1 MNLGTEKNQNVEI
14 YHPLHPC
21 LSRAY
26 KILEPMFIED
36 ILPPSPQ
43 GHNLLGNPIL
53 DIENGNVN
61 TDDNDTKRT
70 WGHHLLSTL
79 PPTASAVSSS
89 LSKKWAKDGDD
100 TTPAEKWE
108 ELKRYLNLLIG
119 KSNDSTNNSNNIS
132 AKKAK
137 QAKKLSQAEKA
148 KIELWIVKQVFQYTY
163 PRLDIN
169 VSKMQNHLLKSPFC
183 VHPKTGRVCVP
194 IDVNKVEEF
203 DPFQVPT
210 LPQLMDELD
219 AYERENNDDN
229 NDGIDQ
235 KESSDDGTQRKRNVN
250 FEWEKTSLK
259 ESFMHFQKQVLEPM
273 MKDLKKEE
281 RVKSEKMA
289 AMRGDF

>member
-1 MNLGTEKNQNVEI
+1 
-14 YHPLHPC
+14 
-21 LSRAY
+21 
-26 KILEPMFIED
+26 MFIQD
-36 ILPPSPQ
+36 ILPPAPH
-43 GHNLLGNPIL
+43 GHNLLGNPIE
-53 DIENGNVN
+53 DTDQN
-61 TDDNDTKRT
+61 TDQNGNDTKRT

-79 PPTASAVSSS
+79 PPTASAVAST

-108 ELKRYLNLLIG
+108 ELKRYLHLLIG
-119 KSNDSTNNSNNIS
+119 KSSDGP
-132 AKKAK
+132 KKAK
-137 QAKKLSQAEKA
+137 QAKKLSLSDKS
-148 KIELWIVKQVFQYTY
+148 KIELWIVKQVFKYTY

-203 DPFQVPT
+203 DPFDVPT

-219 AYERENNDDN
+219 EFQK
-229 NDGIDQ
+229 NDGG
-235 KESSDDGTQRKRNVN
+235 KVT

-259 ESFMHFQKQVLEPM
+259 ESFKYFQKQILEPM
-273 MKDLKKEE
+273 LTDLQREE
-281 RVKSEKMA
+281 RDKLEKMA

>member
-1 MNLGTEKNQNVEI
+1 
-14 YHPLHPC
+14 
-21 LSRAY
+21 
-26 KILEPMFIED
+26 MFISD
-36 ILPPSPQ
+36 ILPPSPH

-53 DIENGNVN
+53 DIVTEDGTNNDN
-61 TDDNDTKRT
+61 NSTDTNDDNDDSNNYTKRT

-79 PPTASAVSSS
+79 PSSASAVSAS
-89 LSKKWAKDGDD
+89 LSKKWAKDGDN

-108 ELKRYLNLLIG
+108 ELKRYLNILVG
-119 KSNDSTNNSNNIS
+119 KKSYDGSSLTS
-132 AKKAK
+132 KTPK
-137 QAKKLSQAEKA
+137 QAKKLSSAERS
-148 KIELWIVKQVFQYTY
+148 KIEIWPVKQVFKYTY

-203 DPFQVPT
+203 DPFDVPT

-219 AYERENNDDN
+219 AFEKENNHY
-229 NDGIDQ
+229 DGEDEELMQ
-235 KESSDDGTQRKRNVN
+235 QGKRKVT

-259 ESFMHFQKQVLEPM
+259 ESFTFFQKQILEPM
-273 MKDLKKEE
+273 LKDLKKEE
-281 RVKSEKMA
+281 KVKAEKMA